1 MVTHFTGLTP
11 LSELGE
17 QLCSVERKAI
27 FIFNFI
33 FYILDIFGITAK
45 KEDIENEN

>member
-1 MVTHFTGLTP
+1 MVTHFTRLTP

-27 FIFNFI
+27 FIFI
-33 FYILDIFGITAK
+33 FYILDIFRITAK